1 MEMALTVPQYTVA
14 DLELLPDDGNRY
26 EVLAGTLLV
35 TPSPGSAHQGVAVR
49 LTALFAVHILA
60 RRLGMFGPGVVTLPP
75 LTQLEPDLL
84 VVPPRFAPGTP
95 WVEIAEHW
103 LAVEIISR
111 SSRVYDREFKR
122 DAYLALGVREMWLVD
137 VRDRS
142 IELCTPGGADRVVRD
157 ELTWSA
163 PDGGVSVRI
172 ELADLFA
179 DIV

>member
-1 MEMALTVPQYTVA
+1 MEMALTVPRYTVA

-49 LTALFAVHILA
+49 LTALFAAHILA
-60 RRLGMFGPGVVTLPP
+60 RRLGLFSPGVVTLPP

-84 VVPPRFAPGTP
+84 VVPPRFVPGTP

-103 LAVEIISR
+103 LAVEILSR

-122 DAYLALGVREMWLVD
+122 DAYLALGVHEVWLVD

-142 IELCTPGGADRVVRD
+142 IEVCTGEGGRVVRD
-157 ELTWSA
+157 ALTWSA
-163 PDGGVSVRI
+163 PTGEVSVRVG
-172 ELADLFA
+172 LADLFA
-179 DIV
+179 GIE